1 MRPFRQINFILGL
14 LLLIGGGGALMVGLR
29 NMTAGFYRGGFNA
42 AMAAPNG
49 WVDLLM
55 GFVLA
60 VVGLA
65 MLRFQ
70 LRSRLLRLFVVAL
83 AVLIVLLGVHAGS
96 VGAQTVSDACDGP

>member
-1 MRPFRQINFILGL
+1 MRPLKQINFILGL

-49 WVDLLM
+49 WVDLAL
-55 GFVLA
+55 GFALA

-70 LRSRLLRLFVVAL
+70 LRSRALRLFVVAA
-83 AVLIVLLGVHAGS
+83 AVLIVGLAVHAGS
-96 VGAQTVSDACDGP
+96 AGARA